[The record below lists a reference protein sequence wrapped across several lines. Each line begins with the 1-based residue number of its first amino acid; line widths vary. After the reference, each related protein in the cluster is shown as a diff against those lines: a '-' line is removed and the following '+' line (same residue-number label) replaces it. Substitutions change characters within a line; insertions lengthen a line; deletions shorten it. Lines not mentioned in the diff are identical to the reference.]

1 MLGALNFGAAVLE
14 EATFCCGASCLP
26 SGEEMAIGEGIALK
40 AVELICLAWLL
51 SNNEGGEGLADR
63 VCGWRLR
70 TSLFILPNCP
80 YPPIGAN
87 GFWTVLVLADTG

>member
-1 MLGALNFGAAVLE
+1 MILGVLNFGAAAVDE
-14 EATFCCGASCLP
+14 VTFCCGASCLP
-26 SGEEMAIGEGIALK
+26 RGEGMAIGEGRALR
-40 AVELICLAWLL
+40 AVEVLCLTWLF

-80 YPPIGAN
+80 YPPMGAN
-87 GFWTVLVLADTG
+87 GF